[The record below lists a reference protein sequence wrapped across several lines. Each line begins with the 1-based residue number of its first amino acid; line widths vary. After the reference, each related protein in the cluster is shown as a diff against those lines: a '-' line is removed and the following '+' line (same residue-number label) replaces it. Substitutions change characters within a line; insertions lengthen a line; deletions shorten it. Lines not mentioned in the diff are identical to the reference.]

1 MSRTLTSKPG
11 INIIIIVFARFV
23 DHGYNLT
30 NLTSVEVVSVSVVEE
45 VKTVLPPANDNV
57 LIIAS
62 SVSILFCALIAL
74 TCYMRLKINN
84 KVVDIEAPQ
93 EVSIIPQLPTN
104 KVLPEL
110 QVRQDRINTKRYS
123 FSKTIRL
130 QYISNRKIFKIMIS
144 VFNIAI
150 MVTHYS

>member
-11 INIIIIVFARFV
+11 INILIIVFARFV

-45 VKTVLPPANDNV
+45 VKTVLPPAANDNV

-62 SVSILFCALIAL
+62 SVSILFCALIVL

-84 KVVDIEAPQ
+84 KVVDIEAAQ
-93 EVSIIPQLPTN
+93 EVSIIPQLPIN

-110 QVRQDRINTKRYS
+110 QDRQDRINTKRYS

-130 QYISNRKIFKIMIS
+130 QYISNRKILKL
-144 VFNIAI
+144 
-150 MVTHYS
+150 